1 MNRQDPG
8 TDDPSPPAP
17 DALPYFLALQNRPTP
32 TRTCT
37 VFSPG
42 FGVASPA
49 FDMCRYRSST
59 LQLYFAPS
67 TCVPSAADDV
77 KFTVFV

>member
-1 MNRQDPG
+1 MLSAVGRVHYRPR
-8 TDDPSPPAP
+8 
-17 DALPYFLALQNRPTP
+17 QNRPTP
-32 TRTCT
+32 TLTCT

-49 FDMCRYRSST
+49 FDICKYRNST

-67 TCVPSAADDV
+67 TCVPNAAAEV
-77 KFTVFV
+77 KFTVFVYVGTL